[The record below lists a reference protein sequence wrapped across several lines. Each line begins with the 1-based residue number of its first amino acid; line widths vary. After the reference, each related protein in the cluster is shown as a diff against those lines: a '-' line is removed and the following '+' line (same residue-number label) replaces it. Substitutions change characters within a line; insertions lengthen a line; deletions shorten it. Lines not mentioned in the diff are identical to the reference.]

1 MLGQKSNTMAS
12 IKLLKK
18 EINYVLGDLIEQ
30 VYHWEASSKKL
41 NSEEGTKLI
50 DKCIQVYDELI
61 ELVNDKEVAA
71 KKEHFTKIK
80 TYLSEKTE
88 GIQKEIES
96 LPS

>member
-1 MLGQKSNTMAS
+1 MLVQKSNTMAS

-71 KKEHFTKIK
+71 KKEHFNKIK
-80 TYLSEKTE
+80 TYLNEKTE
-88 GIQKEIES
+88 GIQREIES
-96 LPS
+96 LRS

>member
-1 MLGQKSNTMAS
+1 MAS

-71 KKEHFTKIK
+71 KKEHFNKIK
-80 TYLSEKTE
+80 TYLNEKTE
-88 GIQKEIES
+88 GIQREIES
-96 LPS
+96 LRS